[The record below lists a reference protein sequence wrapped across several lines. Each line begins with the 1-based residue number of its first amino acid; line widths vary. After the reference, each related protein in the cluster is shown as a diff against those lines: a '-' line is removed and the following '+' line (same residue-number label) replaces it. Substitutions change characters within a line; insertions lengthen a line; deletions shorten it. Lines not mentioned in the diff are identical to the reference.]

1 MTPTNA
7 TTVETILVAQT
18 TPGAEIAARLGL
30 KPQRPLALVMG
41 GAADLSAED
50 GARLARQVH
59 EGLGPALQVAG
70 AAVIDGGTD
79 AGIMGMLNAALGRI
93 GFSGPYIGVAPAG
106 VTYLPGELPNEDTYP
121 FGLNHTH
128 IVQVE
133 GQEFGD
139 EREPMFSLAAY
150 LASGQRSLGILVNGG
165 KGTQKEALE
174 NVRQGREVVVLRG
187 SGRLADEIA
196 AALDAPQQARP
207 DIRQLI
213 TLGRFTPF
221 DLRNPPNFLLDYLAR
236 KLAA

>member
-1 MTPTNA
+1 MTA
-7 TTVETILVAQT
+7 TQTAHTILVAQT

-30 KPQRPLALVMG
+30 KPQRPVALVMG

-59 EGLGPALQVAG
+59 EGLAPALLHAG
-70 AAVIDGGTD
+70 AAVVDGGTD
-79 AGIMGMLNAALGRI
+79 AGIMGMLNAALGRV
-93 GFSGPYIGVAPAG
+93 GFGGPYIGIAPAG
-106 VTYLPGELPNEDTYP
+106 VTILPGEPAEEGAYP
-121 FGLNHTH
+121 FGAHHTH
-128 IVQVE
+128 IIQVE
-133 GQEFGD
+133 GEKFGD
-139 EREPMFSLAAY
+139 ERAPMFSLAAH
-150 LASGQRSLGILVNGG
+150 LATGQRSLAVLVNGG
-165 KGTQKEALE
+165 KGTQMEALE

-221 DLRNPPNFLLDYLAR
+221 DLRNPPAFLLDFLIR